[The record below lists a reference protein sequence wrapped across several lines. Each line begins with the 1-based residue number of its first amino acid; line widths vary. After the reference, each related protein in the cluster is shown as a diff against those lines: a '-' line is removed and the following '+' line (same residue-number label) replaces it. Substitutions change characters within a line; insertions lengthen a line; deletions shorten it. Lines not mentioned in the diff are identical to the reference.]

1 MTGRFLL
8 WAVCG
13 IFALCLAFAL
23 TVGIVQNAYSWSN
36 ASPPPFIATID
47 IWKLGMVTGSAG
59 TAAALLVTLYITDR
73 NYRRSRERIPS
84 LSMELKVDRTS
95 VSARYHAV
103 IATLDAKNT
112 GTGLCRI
119 GQVDWVVTALA
130 PYDDETIE
138 EMRKEF
144 SDAARAGEAPDIVF
158 PWAEL
163 ERASATP
170 GNLIRPN
177 ETDQITC
184 DFIIPAAVTAIAV
197 SVWVADASD
206 LQHTAGWYRR
216 VVHIDEES

>member
-1 MTGRFLL
+1 MTGRFPL

-13 IFALCLAFAL
+13 IFALCLAVTL

-36 ASPPPFIATID
+36 ASPPPFIATVD
-47 IWKLGMVTGSAG
+47 VWKLGMVTGSAG

-112 GTGLCRI
+112 GTGLCRV

-138 EMRKEF
+138 EMHKEF
-144 SDAARAGEAPDIVF
+144 SDAARAGEAPDIEF

-216 VVHIDEES
+216 EVHIDEES